1 MSSKPQ
7 QLQRHRSSPRALRLL
22 LAFLAFQIRLA
33 VGQVVPAHP
42 LETAEQ
48 RNAAI
53 ASTVTGIISYAR
65 WPADPQPIRI
75 CVVAKP
81 LYAQG
86 LLTGQADAGRK
97 IVTQEMGI
105 DDPSMP
111 SSCNV
116 LYLGALDEKQRLA
129 LIASLAGHAILTI
142 SENGPAC
149 NAGSMFCL
157 HFERNRVGL
166 QMNLDSIARS
176 GVHVDPHVLL
186 LSAPK
191 SKVTD

>member
-7 QLQRHRSSPRALRLL
+7 QFQRNGSSPHAVRLL
-22 LAFLAFQIRLA
+22 LALLAFEASLA
-33 VGQVVPAHP
+33 AGQVVPAHP
-42 LETAEQ
+42 LETAAQ
-48 RNAAI
+48 RSAAI

-75 CVVAKP
+75 CVVANP

-86 LLTGQADAGRK
+86 LLTGQLDAGRK
-97 IVTQEMGI
+97 IVTQEMEI
-105 DDPSMP
+105 DDPTMP

-129 LIASLAGHAILTI
+129 LIASLAGHPILTI
-142 SENGPAC
+142 SETGPAC
-149 NAGSMFCL
+149 SAGSMFCL
-157 HFERNRVGL
+157 RFERNRVGL

-186 LSAPK
+186 LSASK
-191 SKVTD
+191 SRVPD

>member
-7 QLQRHRSSPRALRLL
+7 KLQRKRSSPRAARLL

-33 VGQVVPAHP
+33 GGQVVPAHP

-86 LLTGQADAGRK
+86 LLAGDLNPGRR

-111 SSCNV
+111 SACNV

-129 LIASLAGHAILTI
+129 LITSLAGHPVLTI
-142 SENGPAC
+142 SENGLSC

-157 HFERNRVGL
+157 RFERNRVGL

-191 SKVTD
+191 PKVSE